1 MTSPEAHPVI
11 ETAPGEEGQ
20 VDYGDGPMVRHPET
34 GKYRRTRLF
43 VMTLGYSRKSVRFI
57 VWKSSTRIWAE
68 LHERAF
74 RVLGGAPKV
83 IVLDNLKEGVVEAE
97 IHDPVLNHVFRDL
110 LAHYGVV
117 ALPARVRHPDRKGK
131 VESGVGHAQGTPL
144 KGKRFESI
152 EEAQAYLD
160 RWENRWAD
168 TRIHGTTK
176 RQVAA
181 MFAEERP
188 ALSPLPVEPFR
199 YYAFGTRTVHLDGF
213 IEVEAAY
220 YAPPPGYIGRELQAQ
235 WDGRVVRIIDP
246 KTGQLL
252 REHLRRERGRR
263 AILPEDR
270 PTPDAAD
277 HLELLGR
284 ASRAGRSIGALA
296 ERIHQTDGEPGVR
309 RVLGL
314 LSLARKHG
322 VPTVDDACAAAL
334 EMGAPN
340 YRFVKRYVER
350 GAHRCASGSP
360 GRPPHPAAHRVP
372 RRHPPHDQEP

>member
-1 MTSPEAHPVI
+1 M
-11 ETAPGEEGQ
+11 
-20 VDYGDGPMVRHPET
+20 DYGDGPMVRYPET

-74 RVLGGAPKV
+74 RRLGGAPKV

-97 IHDPVLNHVFRDL
+97 IHDPVLNPSSGTCSRTTASWRCRRGFATRI
-110 LAHYGVV
+110 
-117 ALPARVRHPDRKGK
+117 ARARWRAA
-131 VESGVGHAQGTPL
+131 SGTPRGRRSR
-144 KGKRFESI
+144 GKRFESI

-160 RWENRWAD
+160 RWEERWAD

-188 ALSPLPVEPFR
+188 ALTPLPVEPFR

-277 HLELLGR
+277 HLGAARPSQPGR
-284 ASRAGRSIGALA
+284 PEHRRPRRAHPPGQRRARPAPHPGA
-296 ERIHQTDGEPGVR
+296 P
-309 RVLGL
+309 
-314 LSLARKHG
+314 LAR
-322 VPTVDDACAAAL
+322 PEA
-334 EMGAPN
+334 
-340 YRFVKRYVER
+340 R
-350 GAHRCASGSP
+350 GAHRGRRLRRGARDGRAQLPVREALRGSGLAAAPRASP
-360 GRPPHPAAHRVP
+360 GRSPHPAAHRVP
-372 RRHPPHDQEP
+372 RRHPTHDQEP